1 MGILTEF
8 KTFISRGNAVELA
21 IGVIIGAAFQKVVDS
36 IVNDIIM
43 PPIGYLIG
51 RVDFKDLKL
60 HLGEVVTI
68 NYGSFIQTLIQ
79 FTIIAFTIFLVVKL
93 LNRMRAKD
101 ALVKLP

>member
-8 KTFISRGNAVELA
+8 KTFVSRGNAIELA
-21 IGVIIGAAFQKVVDS
+21 IGVVIGAAFQKVVDS

-51 RVDFKDLKL
+51 KVDFKDLKL
-60 HLGEVVTI
+60 KMGDVVTI

-79 FTIIAFTIFLVVKL
+79 FIIIAFTIFLVVKV
-93 LNRMRAKD
+93 LNRMRKEEEI
-101 ALVKLP
+101 VKLP